1 VKIGELFLFGYGPD
15 SAGFLLDFARQHGL
29 GGIILFQHNF
39 DAIES
44 LAKQLEAFKQ
54 AAGSNLIVCVDQEG
68 GEVVRT
74 ETHTPVF
81 PSPRHYVRAND
92 PEGLRISARITAG
105 YLRQMGINLN
115 LAPVCDV
122 LTNPRNSLMLKRCFG
137 EDSGTVSE
145 YVGVLIE
152 EYHRHKIGCCAKHFP
167 GLGSSEIDP
176 HKKLAITDISREDF
190 ETTDWPPFK
199 QAVES
204 EVEMVMT
211 THLLAK
217 SLDPEYMATFSRII
231 ATDYLRGR
239 LGFEGVLVTD
249 DLGMGAVTSDYSPA
263 ERAVNALRA
272 GHDMLMFCHDRKD
285 QDSAFKSVL
294 DLYNNGELDRDEIAM
309 KISRI
314 HKLKEK
320 LER

>member
-15 SAGFLLDFARQHGL
+15 SAGFIMDFAQRNGL

-39 DAIES
+39 DQIEI
-44 LAKQLEAFKQ
+44 LAEQIEEFKQ

-74 ETHTPVF
+74 ETHTPAF
-81 PSPRHYVRAND
+81 PSPRHYARGND
-92 PEGLRISARITAG
+92 PEGLKISASTTAK
-105 YLRQMGINLN
+105 YLRQMGVNLN
-115 LAPVCDV
+115 LTPVCDV

-137 EDSGTVSE
+137 GESGIVSE
-145 YVGVLIE
+145 YVGILIE

-176 HKKLAITDISREDF
+176 HKKLAVTDISLEAF

-199 QAVES
+199 KAVGA
-204 EVEMVMT
+204 EVEMIMT

-217 SLDPEYMATFSRII
+217 SLDPEHMATFSRII
-231 ATDYLRGR
+231 ATDYLRGK

-249 DLGMGAVTSDYSPA
+249 DLGMGAVTADYSPA
-263 ERAVNALRA
+263 ESAVNALRA
-272 GHDMLMFCHDRKD
+272 GHDMLMFCHDGKD
-285 QDSAFKSVL
+285 QESAFKTVF

-314 HKLKEK
+314 RELKEK